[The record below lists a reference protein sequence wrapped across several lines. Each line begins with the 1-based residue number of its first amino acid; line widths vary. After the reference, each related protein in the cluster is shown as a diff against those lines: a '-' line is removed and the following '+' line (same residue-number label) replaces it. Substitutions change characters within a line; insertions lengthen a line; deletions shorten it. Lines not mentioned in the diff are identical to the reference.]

1 MNYFAHGRRF
11 VDDPYFLA
19 GTATPDWLN
28 VVDRRMRVRA
38 KAATPFVQDADAEM
52 ARLARG
58 VVQHHFDDDWFH
70 QTRAF
75 AELSLGFSVTIRE
88 HLPRDEGFRPAFLG
102 HILVELLLDAAL
114 IEQDVTALDAY
125 YAALAALEPAI
136 VESAINRM
144 ATKTSDRIRLLI
156 PRFLQ
161 ERFLYDY
168 LEDAKLLARVG
179 AVLHRVGL
187 PPLPASFIELL
198 PAMRDAVRARQ
209 RELLQ
214 SPERS

>member
-1 MNYFAHGRRF
+1 
-11 VDDPYFLA
+11 
-19 GTATPDWLN
+19 
-28 VVDRRMRVRA
+28 
-38 KAATPFVQDADAEM
+38 
-52 ARLARG
+52 
-58 VVQHHFDDDWFH
+58 
-70 QTRAF
+70 
-75 AELSLGFSVTIRE
+75 
-88 HLPRDEGFRPAFLG
+88 LPRDEGFRPAFLG